1 MSATGQPLVAR
12 CRTQAAGKT
21 PAALCSRA
29 AYWALAKVIYLLP
42 CFTPFVT
49 HFIQALMCAAAG
61 VAPFRAMLEE
71 RQAQAQATSTS
82 GTAGCTQGAP
92 NNSASP
98 APCTLFFGCR
108 SRAADFY
115 YGQQW
120 HELQDQGVLLPP
132 PDGLVVAF
140 SRDQPSKV
148 CLIERV
154 RTPCFPTAS
163 RRLSMQPCDQGS
175 TMEMAL
181 VLWLA
186 YMLVP
191 CLIEPA
197 WSGLAARSIFNF
209 VMLVCGQQINVLW
222 LPASARPAQLFQPRK
237 NVHEI
242 GNKAIKGKSEKGRA
256 KVLLREH
263 TGLQKQGTRHAFHL
277 RAHLDHTY
285 HIQMYAPA
293 RVMTQLSRHEHH
305 SFPASHWAH
314 SGACGTYTRNKLS
327 LPLKKVRAEKA
338 EDKAADMQAKFKQR

>member
-197 WSGLAARSIFNF
+197 CLRMFPFPFFILGQPSCSCTPHLACT
-209 VMLVCGQQINVLW
+209 VCILCKHVYVTH
-222 LPASARPAQLFQPRK
+222 K
-237 NVHEI
+237 
-242 GNKAIKGKSEKGRA
+242 
-256 KVLLREH
+256 LREH
-263 TGLQKQGTRHAFHL
+263 AACVWSLISKNGASVFVSGSAQQMPANVVSALEDVAQEQGGMGKEEASKFVRQLELTGRF
-277 RAHLDHTY
+277 
-285 HIQMYAPA
+285 
-293 RVMTQLSRHEHH
+293 
-305 SFPASHWAH
+305 
-314 SGACGTYTRNKLS
+314 C
-327 LPLKKVRAEKA
+327 
-338 EDKAADMQAKFKQR
+338 